1 MSRIPDRQAL
11 QPERTALAWQ
21 RTALTAIVVLL
32 PLVAVAVRLAVWWLV
47 VLASSAAIAGG
58 VLVLGVRLRFTQLRD
73 DTRGWSPFPLMVR
86 VAVVTVLG
94 ALGGVATAVQAMV
107 ARRS

>member
-21 RTALTAIVVLL
+21 RTALTAMVVML
-32 PLVAVAVRLAVWWLV
+32 PLIAVAARLEVWWLV
-47 VLASSAAIAGG
+47 VTGSSTAIAGA
-58 VLVLGVRLRFTQLRD
+58 VLVLGVRLRFSQLRD

-86 VAVVTVLG
+86 VAVVTLLG
-94 ALGGVATAVQAMV
+94 AVGGVATAVQV
-107 ARRS
+107 AVAHRP